1 MWSKLI
7 SLKSFN
13 QLNYNCKCNQLTA
26 RAQISCF
33 VMLSTRNMCKIVL
46 LNSCLKKKL
55 LPGIRI
61 LYSNI
66 RGLPWTRFYGTVVE
80 EKILL
85 GRICGSII
93 LSTVKLDVF
102 SFKDNE
108 MLCHIICLE
117 TIQINKLWYIQKIEY
132 YSILKRNEIFS
143 HEMIWK
149 KLIWI
154 LLKKTIWKYH
164 ALNDSTYM
172 TLWKGQN
179 YMKSK
184 SILSCQGLK

>member
-93 LSTVKLDVF
+93 LSIVF
-102 SFKDNE
+102 WFLYNPFYLFYICCFVVFLRYLGR
-108 MLCHIICLE
+108 LCL
-117 TIQINKLWYIQKIEY
+117 TQAYKY
-132 YSILKRNEIFS
+132 
-143 HEMIWK
+143 
-149 KLIWI
+149 
-154 LLKKTIWKYH
+154 LL
-164 ALNDSTYM
+164 LCFFFF
-172 TLWKGQN
+172 L
-179 YMKSK
+179 
-184 SILSCQGLK
+184 